1 METIFMNM
9 ENKKTNKTHKFVLN
23 MPQSLDLRI
32 SNKNVAL
39 QKWSIYYIWENIRKQ
54 YKSNK
59 LKIIDEVD
67 DE

>member
-1 METIFMNM
+1 
-9 ENKKTNKTHKFVLN
+9 